1 MFTTVFKSYCDVKKK
16 SRLGPAF
23 NPACPLLLLSFV
35 LTNDIYDIIYR
46 GSKFQGSEVQNW
58 ATLNPEPRTQNPEP

>member
-23 NPACPLLLLSFV
+23 NPACPHWLLSFV

-46 GSKFQGSEVQNW
+46 GSGFRGSK
-58 ATLNPEPRTQNPEP
+58 LGNPEP